1 MGIVQSL
8 GIPENSKFQNFDNVC
23 YTEQILE
30 ELLQECAMLISDV
43 EEKKVDETILMQ
55 EIEKRIT
62 RIKGVINPEL
72 LKRHVFDYLYGYG
85 ILQPLIEDETISDID
100 IPRYDFITYKIR
112 GVTQKSSLEFENEQ
126 AFNRFSKMLII
137 RHGGIINDVDNHC
150 RISDVKNRLRVNVC
164 IPPRNVY
171 GTSMNIRKHAMNTIS
186 LRHLMALGMLDETTF
201 DILSESIK
209 SNRSILICGKG
220 AAGKTTLLRA
230 VIENGDELERMLI
243 CETDTELYPQ
253 KKSVIVQYLKKNE
266 FGGKKVTLS
275 DLIREGLTMHLDA
288 YCIGEIIGGEAWDF
302 VKAGYTDHRI
312 LGTIHASGCE
322 DAIQRL
328 AMLCEQHTHFPY
340 EQLMEVIKRSVGVVV
355 YLKKFEIHEVYD
367 FNLDRC
373 VYKKSEDKNDCS
385 HNYQFDRNSNGM
397 AIY

>member
-8 GIPENSKFQNFDNVC
+8 GIHENSRLQVLDTSN
-23 YTEQILE
+23 YTDQILE
-30 ELLQECAMLISDV
+30 ALLHECAMLISDV
-43 EEKKVDETILMQ
+43 EEKKVDDSVLMQ

-72 LKRHVFDYLYGYG
+72 LKRNVFDYLYGYG
-85 ILQPLIEDETISDID
+85 ILQPLIDDEAISDID
-100 IPRYDFITYKIR
+100 IPRYDFITYKIK
-112 GVTQKSSLEFENEQ
+112 GITKKSPLVFENEN

-171 GTSMNIRKHAMNTIS
+171 GTSMNIRKHAIS
-186 LRHLMALGMLDETTF
+186 TLTLQQLMELGMLDEEAF
-201 DILSESIK
+201 GILSEGIK
-209 SNRSILICGKG
+209 ANQSVLICGKG

-302 VKAGYTDHRI
+302 IKAGYTDHRI
-312 LGTIHASGCE
+312 LGTIHASSCE

-328 AMLCEQHTHFPY
+328 AMLCEMHTNFPH
-340 EQLMEVIKRSVGVVV
+340 EQLMVVIKRSVGLVV
-355 YLKKFEIHEVYD
+355 YLRKFQVHEVYD
-367 FNLDRC
+367 FSMDRC
-373 VYKKSEDKNDCS
+373 VYKKRG
-385 HNYQFDRNSNGM
+385 Q
-397 AIY
+397 

>member
-8 GIPENSKFQNFDNVC
+8 SIPENPILQDSQKGD
-23 YTEQILE
+23 YIEQILE
-30 ELLQECAMLISDV
+30 ALLQECAMLISDV
-43 EEKKVDETILMQ
+43 EEKKVDESILMQ

-62 RIKGVINPEL
+62 RIRGVINPERL
-72 LKRHVFDYLYGYG
+72 RRSVFDYLYGYG
-85 ILQPLIEDETISDID
+85 ILQPLIEDEAISDID
-100 IPRYDFITYKIR
+100 IPRYDFITYKTKGI
-112 GVTQKSSLEFENEQ
+112 TKKSPLVFENES
-126 AFNRFSKMLII
+126 AFNRFCKMLII

-171 GTSMNIRKHAMNTIS
+171 GTSMNIRKHAMGTLS
-186 LRHLMALGMLDETTF
+186 LQQLMDLGMLDEVVF
-201 DILSESIK
+201 EILSKNIK

-230 VIENGDELERMLI
+230 VIEAGDELERMLI

-253 KKSVIVQYLKKNE
+253 KKSVIVQYLKKNA

-275 DLIREGLTMHLDA
+275 DLIREGLTMHLDT
-288 YCIGEIIGGEAWDF
+288 YCIGEIIGDEAWDF

-328 AMLCEQHTHFPY
+328 AMLCEMHTHFPH
-340 EQLMEVIKRSVGVVV
+340 EQLMAVIKRSVGLVI
-355 YLKKFEIHEVYD
+355 YLKKFQIHEIFD
-367 FNLDRC
+367 FSLDQC
-373 VYKKSEDKNDCS
+373 VYKKRG
-385 HNYQFDRNSNGM
+385 Q
-397 AIY
+397 